1 MFSPKL
7 AAFFSCQFIGG
18 AEIAVF
24 RICRWL
30 AEKGGFDVH
39 LLWALFDEGRTDELL
54 RHVPSPLKPM
64 PVLVP
69 TFHVG
74 KKYFGSLPMT
84 ALGLARHLR
93 KMTLDS
99 MLSIGHSGNVPS
111 ILAKR
116 LLRGRLPLVALEQI
130 HLSATIHTL
139 VDLGIEAKL
148 YWGLVKQLVK
158 RLYPLADAVVACSK
172 GVAEDLVQNMK
183 VPRERVHV
191 IYNPTDPEIEA
202 KAQEPVDH
210 PWFKNSKI
218 PVILCVARLA
228 PEKDLPTLIRAF
240 SIVRKER
247 PAKLVI
253 LGEGSERA
261 KLEALVKE
269 LGLDGD
275 VWMPGFVDN
284 PFKFMKR
291 ATVFALS
298 SRFEGFGMVI
308 AEALAVG
315 TPVVSTDCPSGP
327 AEILGE
333 GKWGKLVPV
342 GDHEKLAEAILETI
356 ENPPD
361 REKLKERGRD
371 FSLDRIGQQYLQ
383 LITELLEKRP
393 NM

>member
-1 MFSPKL
+1 MVSPKL
-7 AAFFSCQFIGG
+7 AAFLSCQFVGG
-18 AEIAVF
+18 GEIAVF

-99 MLSIGHSGNVPS
+99 MLSIGYSGNVPS

-116 LLRGRLPLVALEQI
+116 LLRGRLPLVALEGI
-130 HLSATIHTL
+130 HLSAALHISG
-139 VDLGIEAKL
+139 DLGIEAKL
-148 YWGLVKQLVK
+148 YLGLIKQLVK
-158 RLYPLADAVVACSK
+158 RFYPLADAVVACSK

-218 PVILCVARLA
+218 PVILCVARLD
-228 PEKDLPTLIRAF
+228 PQKDLPTLIRAF

-269 LGLDGD
+269 LGLEGD

-298 SRFEGFGMVI
+298 SKFEGAPLVL
-308 AEALAVG
+308 AEALSLGV
-315 TPVVSTDCPSGP
+315 PVVSTDCPSGP
-327 AEILGE
+327 REILEG

>member
-1 MFSPKL
+1 
-7 AAFFSCQFIGG
+7 
-18 AEIAVF
+18 
-24 RICRWL
+24 
-30 AEKGGFDVH
+30 
-39 LLWALFDEGRTDELL
+39 
-54 RHVPSPLKPM
+54 
-64 PVLVP
+64 
-69 TFHVG
+69 
-74 KKYFGSLPMT
+74 
-84 ALGLARHLR
+84 
-93 KMTLDS
+93 
-99 MLSIGHSGNVPS
+99 
-111 ILAKR
+111 
-116 LLRGRLPLVALEQI
+116 
-130 HLSATIHTL
+130 
-139 VDLGIEAKL
+139 
-148 YWGLVKQLVK
+148 VK
-158 RLYPLADAVVACSK
+158 RFYPLADAVVACSK

-269 LGLDGD
+269 LGLEGD

-298 SRFEGFGMVI
+298 SKFEGFGMVI

-327 AEILGE
+327 AEILGG

-342 GDHEKLAEAILETI
+342 GDYEKLAEAILETI

>member
-1 MFSPKL
+1 MVSPKL
-7 AAFFSCQFIGG
+7 AAFLSCQFVGG
-18 AEIAVF
+18 GEIAVF

-74 KKYFGSLPMT
+74 KKYFGAIPMRVWV
-84 ALGLARHLR
+84 LAKHLR
-93 KMTLDS
+93 RMTPDL
-99 MLSIGHSGNVPS
+99 MLSIGALGNIPS
-111 ILAKR
+111 ILAKGLSGKR
-116 LLRGRLPLVALEQI
+116 FPIVILEQI
-130 HLSATIHTL
+130 HLSASMIHTSNS
-139 VDLGIEAKL
+139 GIGAKL

-158 RLYPLADAVVACSK
+158 RFYPLADAVVACSK

-202 KAQEPVDH
+202 KAQEPVEH
-210 PWFKNSKI
+210 PWFKNFKI
-218 PVILCVARLA
+218 PVILCVARLD
-228 PEKDLPTLIRAF
+228 PQKDLPTLIRAF

-247 PAKLVI
+247 PARLAI

-261 KLEALVKE
+261 KLKALVKE
-269 LGLDGD
+269 LGLEGD

-298 SRFEGFGMVI
+298 SKFEGFGMVI

-342 GDHEKLAEAILETI
+342 GDHEKLAEAILEAI